1 MDLMQTVKNTAARFR
16 CDVFPTFRQDINI
29 VARSAASSNHH
40 ARKIINSEQQRPQLP
55 IAAVTRLQIRT
66 GNVLPPSGKLR
77 YSA

>member
-1 MDLMQTVKNTAARFR
+1 MDPLQTVKNTAARFR
-16 CDVFPTFRQDINI
+16 YDVFPTFRQDINL

-66 GNVLPPSGKLR
+66 GNVLPPSGKFR